1 MDKKLELSVQV
12 SHHRTL
18 SRHPASPV
26 ISPVGCTS
34 QNAKL
39 GEYFTHRASR
49 HANDAFVAMNRMRQ
63 QATLCDIILK
73 VGDKVISAHKLVL
86 ASCSAYF
93 HAMFTSNMTES
104 RQTEV
109 CLHDIQAS
117 AVEQLVQFAYTA
129 EINIGEKN
137 VQALLPAASVL
148 QLHSVRDACCK
159 FLLGQLDPS
168 NCLGIRRFADMH
180 GCYDLEQS
188 SLLYSLQNFNHVV
201 NTEEYLHLPVDE
213 VAQLISSE
221 QLNITS
227 EEDVFNAVVMW
238 VRTDL
243 QPRLKYVDKLMEL
256 VRLPLLTRDFLVNN
270 VETEP
275 IIRGSPECKDFLIE
289 ALKYHLLPEQRASM
303 QTPRTKERHNSAC
316 VPMLFSI
323 GGGSLFAIHS
333 ECECY
338 DPRSDTWHALA
349 PMSTR
354 RARLGVAT
362 ISRLVYAVGGYDG
375 TVDLALVESYNPQT
389 NAWKEVTPMGTKRSS
404 LGVVVLNGLL
414 YAVGGYDGASCLN
427 SMERYD
433 PLTNT
438 WTSVAA
444 MSVRR
449 RYVKVTVMDGCL
461 YAIGGYD
468 GSCHLSSVERYDP
481 QTNIWVQMPHMISR
495 RSSTGAAV
503 VEGALYVVGGNDGA
517 ACLSSAER
525 FNPDIN
531 LWEPVPSMSV
541 RRSTHDAVAMDN
553 QLYVVGGNDGS
564 SSLNS
569 VERYDPKTHHW
580 NNISTMVTRRSSVGI
595 TVTKVVSHIGLNQV
609 KF

>member
-1 MDKKLELSVQV
+1 MEVKSELSVQV
-12 SHHRTL
+12 SHHRSL

-26 ISPVGCTS
+26 ISPVGCIS

-39 GEYFTHRASR
+39 GEFFTHRASR

-63 QATLCDIILK
+63 QATLCDIVLK
-73 VGDKVISAHKLVL
+73 VGDKTIMAHKLVL

-93 HAMFTSNMTES
+93 HAMFTSDMSES
-104 RQTEV
+104 RQSEV
-109 CLHDIQAS
+109 HLRDIEAQ

-137 VQALLPAASVL
+137 VQSLLPAASLL

-188 SLLYSLQNFNHVV
+188 SHLYSLQNFNHVV
-201 NTEEYLHLPVDE
+201 NTEEYLHLPADE
-213 VAQLISSE
+213 VMQLISSE

-227 EEDVFNAVVMW
+227 EEDVFNAVVLW
-238 VRTDL
+238 VRADMPTR
-243 QPRLKYVDKLMEL
+243 QRYVAKLMER
-256 VRLPLLTRDFLVNN
+256 VRLPLLTRDFLVNT

-275 IIRGSPECKDFLIE
+275 IIRSSPECKDLLIE
-289 ALKYHLLPEQRASM
+289 ALKYHLLPEQRAVM
-303 QTPRTKERHNSAC
+303 QSPRTQERHNSAC
-316 VPMLFSI
+316 VPMLFCV

-338 DPRSDTWHALA
+338 DPRSDTWHPLA
-349 PMSTR
+349 PMSSR

-362 ISRLVYAVGGYDG
+362 VGRLVYAVGGYDG
-375 TVDLALVESYNPQT
+375 SNDLALVESYNPQT
-389 NAWKEVTPMGTKRSS
+389 NTWKEITPMGTKRSCLAVAS
-404 LGVVVLNGLL
+404 LNGLL
-414 YAVGGYDGASCLN
+414 YAIGGYDGASCLN
-427 SMERYD
+427 SVERYD

-444 MSVRR
+444 MATRR
-449 RYVKVTVMDGCL
+449 RYVKVAVMDGCL
-461 YAIGGYD
+461 YALGGYD

-481 QTNIWVQMPHMISR
+481 QTNSWAQMPHMISR
-495 RSSTGAAV
+495 RSSTAAAV
-503 VEGALYVVGGNDGA
+503 VEGVLYVVGGNDGA

-531 LWEPVPSMSV
+531 LWEPVPSMSI
-541 RRSTHDAVAMDN
+541 RRSTHDAVAMDG

-569 VERYDPKTHHW
+569 VERYDPKSHHW
-580 NNISTMVTRRSSVGI
+580 NTINTMVTRRSSVGV
-595 TVTKVVSHIGLNQV
+595 TVTKVVSHLGLNQV